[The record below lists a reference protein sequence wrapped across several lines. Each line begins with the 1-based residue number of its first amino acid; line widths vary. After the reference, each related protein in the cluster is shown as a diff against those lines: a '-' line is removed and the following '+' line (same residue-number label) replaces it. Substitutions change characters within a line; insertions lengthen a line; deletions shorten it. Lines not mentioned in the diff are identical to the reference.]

1 MPVTSAWMTRLRDA
15 VFSWWLPV
23 AIIGTWQASASL
35 NLISPLFFPAPSLI
49 LQSGWQM
56 ILNGEWQSQVGAT
69 LHRMLIGAALGLST
83 GFACGLLM
91 GMLSPVRKTLEPVV
105 SVLNSTPKLAVM
117 PLLLLFLGVGETARL
132 VPIAL
137 TAFVTL
143 AMQTLDAVRG
153 VDPGFVEMARN
164 YGAGRSA
171 LLRRVYFPACLP
183 QVFTGLRLTAGRAL
197 VITISVELLGSPDGL
212 GRMIWMAWQTFA
224 TEKLYIGIFSTA
236 MLGVLFHDGL
246 ARLEARL
253 VPWGVKP
260 RGR

>member
-1 MPVTSAWMTRLRDA
+1 MRAEWIGWLKRAA
-15 VFSWWLPV
+15 VSSWLP
-23 AIIGTWQASASL
+23 ALLLGTWESL
-35 NLISPLFFPAPSLI
+35 ARLKWINPLFFPAPSVI
-49 LQSGWQM
+49 LQTGWQM
-56 ILNGEWQSQVGAT
+56 MLTGEWPSQAATT
-69 LHRMLIGAALGLST
+69 LHRMLTGSALGLFS
-83 GFACGLLM
+83 GFACGVLM
-91 GMLSPVRKTLEPVV
+91 GTLPPVRKALEPLV

-117 PLLLLFLGVGETARL
+117 PLLLLFVGVGETARL

-143 AMQTLDAVRG
+143 AMQTLDAVHD
-153 VDPGFVEMARN
+153 VEPGFVELARN

-236 MLGVLFHDGL
+236 MLGVLFHNGL
-246 ARLEARL
+246 VRLEARL
-253 VPWGVKP
+253 VPWGTKP
-260 RGR
+260 RNR

>member
-1 MPVTSAWMTRLRDA
+1 MREKRIRWLNSVAG
-15 VFSWWLPV
+15 SWWLPAV
-23 AIIGTWQASASL
+23 LLGTWEALAQL
-35 NLISPLFFPAPSLI
+35 RWINPLFFPAPSVI
-49 LQSGWQM
+49 VQTGWRM
-56 ILNGEWQSQVGAT
+56 ILSGEWPSQAATT
-69 LHRMLIGAALGLST
+69 LHRMLTGSAAGLVL

-91 GMLSPVRKTLEPVV
+91 GTLAPVRKSLEPLV

-117 PLLLLFLGVGETARL
+117 PLLLLFVGVGETARL

-143 AMQTLDAVRG
+143 AMQTLDAVRS
-153 VDPGFVEMARN
+153 VEPGFVELARN

-183 QVFTGLRLTAGRAL
+183 QIFTGLRLTAGRAL

-212 GRMIWMAWQTFA
+212 GRLIWLAWQTFA
-224 TEKLYIGIFSTA
+224 TEKLYIGILSTA

-246 ARLEARL
+246 ARLEAKL
-253 VPWGVKP
+253 VPWGAKP
-260 RGR
+260 RGQ